1 MSVRAFSRG
10 ETVLTE
16 VRDDGAGIPAE
27 LLPHVWDGYF
37 TASQQKRKK
46 RGSGLGLAICR
57 EILDAHGCA
66 YGVESEEGKGNMFWF
81 EMRGR

>member
-10 ETVLTE
+10 ETVRTE
-16 VRDDGAGIPAE
+16 VRDDGAGIPAD
-27 LLPHVWDGYF
+27 LLPHVWDRYF
-37 TASQQKRKK
+37 KANQQKRNK

-66 YGVESEEGKGNMFWF
+66 YSVESEEGKGSMFWF
-81 EMRGR
+81 ETRER